1 MARLGSEPQ
10 RWQECPHHG
19 DREGRAFPREPLLT
33 SGFKGLEAFEE
44 QGAERVLG
52 ETPAFTIAATFNFY
66 DLEN

>member
-1 MARLGSEPQ
+1 MEPHCW
-10 RWQECPHHG
+10 RERPHHG

-44 QGAERVLG
+44 QAAGRVLG
-52 ETPAFTIAATFNFY
+52 ETPELTMAATFNFY